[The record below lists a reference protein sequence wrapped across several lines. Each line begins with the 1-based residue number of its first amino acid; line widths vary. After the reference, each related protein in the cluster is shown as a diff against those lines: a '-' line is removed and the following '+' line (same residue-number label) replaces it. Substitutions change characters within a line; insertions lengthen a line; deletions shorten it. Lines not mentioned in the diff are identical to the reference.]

1 MRKQQSLIILV
12 AMLPIF
18 MTLASAI
25 TAQSS
30 ETWYGTW
37 RLNLAKSSYNP
48 RTVLRSQVLNIE
60 PSPQGGFTVVIDSVT
75 SRGERTRS
83 ESDVRF
89 DDHDY
94 PVKGAE
100 PVIMRRYRR
109 VDDRAFEFVSKTDG
123 KVTTS
128 SKVVISGDGRT
139 QTVTTT
145 GRNPRGIAVNNIAVY
160 EKQ

>member
-1 MRKQQSLIILV
+1 
-12 AMLPIF
+12 

-25 TAQSS
+25 TAQS
-30 ETWYGTW
+30 
-37 RLNLAKSSYNP
+37 
-48 RTVLRSQVLNIE
+48 
-60 PSPQGGFTVVIDSVT
+60 
-75 SRGERTRS
+75 
-83 ESDVRF
+83 
-89 DDHDY
+89 
-94 PVKGAE
+94 VKGAE

-145 GRNPRGIAVNNIAVY
+145 GRNPRGIAVNDVAVY

>member
-1 MRKQQSLIILV
+1 MRDIMRKQQSLIILV

-25 TAQSS
+25 TAQS
-30 ETWYGTW
+30 
-37 RLNLAKSSYNP
+37 
-48 RTVLRSQVLNIE
+48 
-60 PSPQGGFTVVIDSVT
+60 
-75 SRGERTRS
+75 
-83 ESDVRF
+83 
-89 DDHDY
+89 
-94 PVKGAE
+94 VKGAE

-145 GRNPRGIAVNNIAVY
+145 GRNPRGIAVNDVAVY